1 MNKNKLDFDGDII
14 LVRGLSGSGKT
25 TFSNLIKTLDD
36 VVVAADDYMIDESGE
51 YKFNLYKLNLC
62 HKKCKEKVENE
73 MKKNTKKI
81 FVHNTFTEEWEMKPY
96 KKMAEK
102 YNYRLFSIIVENR
115 HNNTNIHNVSEEM
128 IKKQRKRFIINL

>member
-1 MNKNKLDFDGDII
+1 
-14 LVRGLSGSGKT
+14 
-25 TFSNLIKTLDD
+25 
-36 VVVAADDYMIDESGE
+36 
-51 YKFNLYKLNLC
+51 
-62 HKKCKEKVENE
+62 
-73 MKKNTKKI
+73 
-81 FVHNTFTEEWEMKPY
+81 MKPY